1 MTSVGRAAEGRKA
14 FDRQSW
20 GEAYKALSAAAD
32 SGGMEPADL
41 RRLAVSAQL
50 TGRDAEHDAAMEAA
64 HHGFLEQGDVPAAV
78 RSAFWLGMGLA
89 QRGEVAR
96 AGGWFARAGRLLED
110 RPPGAEAGY
119 LAIPAA
125 LHHLEVAPKEAYR
138 IFGEVAA
145 LAARSDDRDLI
156 TLSRLGLGQALIR
169 LGERDRGMA
178 LLDEVMASVETG
190 EVSAVPAGII
200 YCAVIEACHHCFDL
214 RRAQEWTA
222 ALSDWCAAQPDL
234 VAFRGQCLVHRA
246 ELLQLHGQWDDALT
260 EADRACRRFLE
271 TPGLPAVGSAYYRRA
286 ELHRL
291 RGAHDEAEADFRSAS
306 RWGHSPQPGLA
317 LLRLAQGHTELARSS
332 IHRALDEEQELADRP
347 RLLAAAVEIELTI
360 GDVAAAREAA
370 DELTAL
376 SEVFAAPMLVAVSSH
391 VTGAVLLVEGEPRA
405 ALRSLRA
412 AATGWRELGAPYE
425 AARARVLVGL
435 TCEQLGDTE
444 GARLEIDAA
453 RACFEELG
461 AFPELERLRRMDAP
475 PLPSRVGGLS
485 PREVEVLRLVAT
497 GRSNRD
503 IAEELV
509 ISEHT
514 VARHVQNIFAK
525 LAVGSRTAAASFAYE
540 HDLV

>member
-1 MTSVGRAAEGRKA
+1 MSPARPVSEGREAFERKA
-14 FDRQSW
+14 W
-20 GEAYKALSAAAD
+20 GEAYAALAGAAAR
-32 SGGMEPADL
+32 GELEAADL
-41 RRLAVSAQL
+41 RRLAVAAYL
-50 TGRDAEHDAAMEAA
+50 TGRDPEHDDAMERA
-64 HHGFLEQGDVPAAV
+64 HHAFLREGDVPAAV

-89 QRGEVAR
+89 QRGEAAR
-96 AGGWFARAGRLLED
+96 AGGWFARAGRLLQD
-110 RPPGAEAGY
+110 RPPDAEAGY
-119 LAIPAA
+119 LAIPDA
-125 LHHLEVAPKEAYR
+125 LGRLEVAPEEAHR
-138 IFGEVAA
+138 IFGEIAA
-145 LAARSDDRDLI
+145 LADRSADADLI
-156 TLSRLGLGQALIR
+156 TLSRLGLGQSLIR

-178 LLDEVMASVETG
+178 LLDEVMASVDTG

-200 YCAVIEACHHCFDL
+200 YCAVIEECHHCFDL

-234 VAFRGQCLVHRA
+234 VPFRGQCLVHRA
-246 ELLQLHGQWDDALT
+246 ELLQLQGAWDDALD

-271 TPGLPAVGSAYYRRA
+271 TPGLMAVGSAYYRRA

-291 RGAHDEAEADFRSAS
+291 RGAHEEAEADFRSAS

-317 LLRLAQGHTELARSS
+317 LLRLAQGRSEVARSS
-332 IHRALDEEQELADRP
+332 IHRAMDEAQDPAERP
-347 RLLAAAVEIELTI
+347 RMLAAAVEIELTI

-370 DELTAL
+370 DELATLA
-376 SEVFAAPMLVAVSSH
+376 EGFAVPMLAAVSAH

-405 ALRSLRA
+405 ALQRLRA
-412 AATGWRELGAPYE
+412 AAAGWRELGAPYE

-435 TCEQLGDTE
+435 ACEQLGDTE
-444 GARLEIDAA
+444 GARLELDAA

-461 AFPELERLRRMDAP
+461 AHPELDRLRRMEP
-475 PLPSRVGGLS
+475 PSPPTRTSRLS

>member
-1 MTSVGRAAEGRKA
+1 MSTARPITEGRDA
-14 FDRQSW
+14 FERMAW
-20 GEAYKALSAAAD
+20 GEAYAALSEAAE
-32 SGGMEPADL
+32 GGELVAADL
-41 RRLAVSAQL
+41 RRLAVAAYL
-50 TGRDAEHDAAMEAA
+50 TGRDPEHDHAMERA
-64 HHGFLEQGDVPAAV
+64 HHAFLRDGDVAAAV

-89 QRGEVAR
+89 QRGEAAR

-125 LHHLEVAPKEAYR
+125 LRQLETAPEEAHR
-138 IFGEVAA
+138 IFGEIAA
-145 LAARSDDRDLI
+145 TADRSDDDDLI

-169 LGERDRGMA
+169 LGQRDRGMT
-178 LLDEVMASVETG
+178 LLDEVMASVDTG

-200 YCAVIEACHHCFDL
+200 YCAVIEECHRCFDL

-234 VAFRGQCLVHRA
+234 VPFRGQCLVHRA
-246 ELLQLHGQWDDALT
+246 ELLQLHGAWDDALA

-271 TPGLPAVGSAYYRRA
+271 TPGLLAVGSAYYRRA

-291 RGAHDEAEADFRSAS
+291 RGAHEEAEADFRAAN

-317 LLRLAQGHTELARSS
+317 LLRLAQGRRELARSS
-332 IHRALDEEQELADRP
+332 IHCTLDEGQDPAERP

-370 DELTAL
+370 DELASL
-376 SEVFAAPMLVAVSSH
+376 VEGLDAPMLAAVSAH
-391 VTGAVLLVEGEPRA
+391 VTGAVLLVEGAPRA
-405 ALRSLRA
+405 ALHSLRGA
-412 AATGWRELGAPYE
+412 VAGWRELGTPYE

-435 TCEQLGDTE
+435 ACEQLGDTD
-444 GARLEIDAA
+444 GARLELDAA
-453 RACFEELG
+453 RASFEELG
-461 AFPELERLRRMDAP
+461 ALPELEQLRHLDVAS
-475 PLPSRVGGLS
+475 LPTRGRDLS
-485 PREVEVLRLVAT
+485 DRELEVLRLVAI
-497 GRSNRD
+497 GRTNRA
-503 IAEELV
+503 IAELLH